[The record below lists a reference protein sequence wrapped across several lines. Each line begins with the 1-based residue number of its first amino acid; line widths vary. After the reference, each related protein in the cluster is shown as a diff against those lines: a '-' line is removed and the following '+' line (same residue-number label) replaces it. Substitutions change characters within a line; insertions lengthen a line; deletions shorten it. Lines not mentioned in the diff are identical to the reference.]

1 MDVDMWLVYRAFVIE
16 RHKIWE
22 RRQAGEPGPWSLDP
36 ILAGH
41 KFTNVFRVLDPGSQ
55 FVLMDLFPDVSGPDA
70 LLRAV
75 LYRHTNHPDVWRGLA
90 DYWGG
95 YPVLSAGQPQL
106 RAELSSVLNA
116 MKNSGQL
123 VFNPAY
129 LIYPGHVKGANK
141 VDTILDRCF
150 GFAAEMGETFAGAS
164 LTLEEKVGILRGY
177 PGIGDFIAMQ
187 VSTDWNYG
195 RWGRDEE
202 NDFILA
208 GPGARRGAK
217 HVFPSRKPEDA
228 IREAR
233 KLWLEDPDAPM
244 LGERPLSLM
253 DVQNTM
259 CEFSK
264 YARYLGQAPGR
275 AYEPAHPG
283 PQEPPVLPQHW
294 TTKGTSK

>member
-1 MDVDMWLVYRAFVIE
+1 MDVDMWLVYRAFIIE

-55 FVLMDLFPDVSGPDA
+55 FVLTDLFPDVSGPDA
-70 LLRAV
+70 LLRVV
-75 LYRHTNHPDVWRGLA
+75 LYRHTNHPNVWRNLA

-150 GFAAEMGETFAGAS
+150 GSSPPA
-164 LTLEEKVGILRGY
+164 RG
-177 PGIGDFIAMQ
+177 
-187 VSTDWNYG
+187 
-195 RWGRDEE
+195 
-202 NDFILA
+202 
-208 GPGARRGAK
+208 
-217 HVFPSRKPEDA
+217 
-228 IREAR
+228 
-233 KLWLEDPDAPM
+233 
-244 LGERPLSLM
+244 
-253 DVQNTM
+253 
-259 CEFSK
+259 
-264 YARYLGQAPGR
+264 
-275 AYEPAHPG
+275 
-283 PQEPPVLPQHW
+283 
-294 TTKGTSK
+294 